1 MEIRQA
7 VALMLLQSGEA
18 FLSGELLSE
27 RFGISRAAVWKHVQ
41 TLREEGWQIES
52 VPHRGYRIVRA
63 PDRMHP
69 ALIFQRL
76 ETSRYGRNLVCLDE
90 CDSTNIR
97 ARTLAQEGAPDGTVV
112 VAQEQTAGRGRRG
125 RSWVSEPDC
134 NIYMSLVLR
143 PPVRPEEAPKL
154 TLAAALAVQQAV
166 ARVCGAEAGIKWP
179 NDLLLRERKFCGI
192 LTELSADVES
202 IHFAV
207 VGIGVN
213 VNALEFPPEIAEV
226 ATSIRAYTGERV
238 ERNTLCAAILLE
250 LERLME
256 LWQEQ
261 GFASLMERYRQKS
274 VTLGQNVRISGVNS
288 EVTGVVDDFDEMG
301 RILLRT
307 ETGEIQTIVSG
318 DVTLRR
324 I

>member
-52 VPHRGYRIVRA
+52 VPQRGYRIVRA

-179 NDLLLRERKFCGI
+179 NDLLLRER
-192 LTELSADVES
+192 
-202 IHFAV
+202 
-207 VGIGVN
+207 
-213 VNALEFPPEIAEV
+213 
-226 ATSIRAYTGERV
+226 
-238 ERNTLCAAILLE
+238 
-250 LERLME
+250 LME